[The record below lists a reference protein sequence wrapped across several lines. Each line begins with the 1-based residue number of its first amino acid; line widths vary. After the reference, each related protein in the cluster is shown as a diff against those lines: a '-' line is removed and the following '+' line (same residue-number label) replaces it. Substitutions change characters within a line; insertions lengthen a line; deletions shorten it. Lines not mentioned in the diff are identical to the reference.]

1 MLVFRYGPQLQ
12 SAEKTMP
19 KRPRV
24 LQSQRKIIGHFEV
37 VNPNAAGIDAGSR
50 GHVVSV
56 PEDRAAES
64 VRTFGT
70 FTKDLHALA
79 DWLVACGIETVAVE
93 ATGVYWMPLY
103 EILEQRG
110 LKPKLIDSRSIG
122 RKQKKTDVID
132 CQWIRQLHTYGLL
145 DGAFRPPAEMLALR
159 ALMRQRRMLIE
170 HAAQHI
176 QHIQKAL
183 DLMNVKLHLVLSDI
197 VGVTGLRIMRAI
209 LEGKRS
215 PSELAALRERCCS
228 GTEEMFVDA
237 LSGNYR
243 SEHLFALKQAIE
255 LFDFH
260 QKLLADCDT
269 QVEAELM
276 VFDKRD
282 VQTADKPAKKRTR
295 RKNQLHFDAGTLLHQ
310 LAGVDLS
317 AIDGLEAAT
326 VLTILS
332 ETGTDV
338 SAWPSGKQWAAWLT
352 LAPNNR
358 ITGGKPIRK
367 KGVVLRPNR
376 AAQAFRL
383 AAQTLERAQCALGA
397 FFRRIRSRHGRQAA
411 IKATAHKLA
420 LIFYAMLKHQ
430 TEYRDPGVDYY
441 ERRYHEN
448 LLKSLIQKAA
458 TLGFTLTPLTPAE
471 EVVH

>member
-1 MLVFRYGPQLQ
+1 
-12 SAEKTMP
+12 MP
-19 KRPRV
+19 KQPRV
-24 LQSQRKIIGHFEV
+24 LRNQRQIIGHFDV
-37 VNPNAAGIDAGSR
+37 VNPSAAGIDAGAE
-50 GHVVSV
+50 GHLVSV
-56 PEDRAAES
+56 PEDRCAEP

-79 DWLVACGIETVAVE
+79 DGLIECGITTVALE
-93 ATGVYWMPLY
+93 ATGVYWVPLY

-110 LKPKLIDSRSIG
+110 LNPKLIDSRSIG
-122 RKQKKTDVID
+122 RRHKKTDVLD

-183 DLMNVKLHLVLSDI
+183 DLMNVKLHLVISDV
-197 VGVTGLRIMRAI
+197 VGVTGLRIIRKI
-209 LEGKRS
+209 LEGKHS
-215 PSELAALRERCCS
+215 PSDLATLREPSCTA
-228 GTEEMFVDA
+228 TEQMFVDA
-237 LSGNYR
+237 LTGNYR
-243 SEHLFALKQAIE
+243 PEHLFALEQAVA

-260 QKLLADCDT
+260 QKLIAECD
-269 QVEAELM
+269 VKIEAELTR
-276 VFDKRD
+276 FDKQS
-282 VQTADKPAKKRTR
+282 VSAKGKRGKKHSR
-295 RKNQLHFDAGTLLHQ
+295 RKNQLYFDARTLLHQ

-317 AIDGLEAAT
+317 AIDGLETAS

-332 ETGTDV
+332 ETGTDMSPWS
-338 SAWPSGKQWAAWLT
+338 SAKQWAAWLT

-358 ITGGKPIRK
+358 ITGGKLISK
-367 KGVVLRPNR
+367 KGVVIRPNR

-383 AAQTLERAQCALGA
+383 AAQTLARAQCALGA
-397 FFRRIRSRHGRQAA
+397 FFRRIKSRYGWKAA

-420 LIFYAMLKHQ
+420 LVFYAMLKNQ

-441 ERRYHEN
+441 EVRYR
-448 LLKSLIQKAA
+448 A
-458 TLGFTLTPLTPAE
+458 TLLNSLNRKANSLGFALVPIE
-471 EVVH
+471 EVH

>member
-1 MLVFRYGPQLQ
+1 MPQ
-12 SAEKTMP
+12 
-19 KRPRV
+19 RPRV
-24 LQSQRKIIGHFEV
+24 LRSQRKIIGHFDV
-37 VNPNAAGIDAGSR
+37 VNPNAGGVDAGSS
-50 GHVVSV
+50 GHFVSV
-56 PEDRAAES
+56 PEHCAADP

-70 FTKDLHALA
+70 FTRDLSAIA
-79 DWLVACGIETVAVE
+79 DWFVECGVDTVAIE
-93 ATGVYWMPLY
+93 ATGVYWVPLY

-110 LKPKLIDSRSIG
+110 LKPKLVDSRSIG
-122 RKQKKTDVID
+122 RRNKKTDVLD

-145 DGAFRPPAEMLALR
+145 DGAFRPPAQMLAMR
-159 ALMRQRRMLIE
+159 ALTRQRRMLIE
-170 HAAQHI
+170 HSAQHI

-209 LEGKRS
+209 LDGKRS
-215 PSELAALRERCCS
+215 PSELAALREPCCS
-228 GTEEMFVDA
+228 GTEQMFIDA
-237 LSGNYR
+237 LTGNYR

-260 QKLLADCDT
+260 QKLLGDCDAEI
-269 QVEAELM
+269 EAELM
-276 VFDKRD
+276 AIEKRP
-282 VQTADKPAKKRTR
+282 VKLAEKPAKKRTR
-295 RKNQLHFDAGTLLHQ
+295 RKNQLHFDARTLLHQ
-310 LAGVDLS
+310 MAGVDLS
-317 AIDGLEAAT
+317 AVSGLQAAT

-338 SAWPSGKQWAAWLT
+338 SPWRSGKSWAAWLT
-352 LAPNNR
+352 LAPNTR

-367 KGVVLRPNR
+367 KGVVIRPNR

-397 FFRRIRSRHGRQAA
+397 FFRRIRSRHGRQSA

-420 LIFYAMLKHQ
+420 LIFYSMLKHQ

-441 ERRYHEN
+441 ERRYRQN
-448 LLKSLIQKAA
+448 LLNSLTEKAA
-458 TLGFTLTPLTPAE
+458 TLGFNLVPIK
-471 EVVH
+471 EVH